1 MSFADVGSGG
11 GVLAIAL
18 LLGLTGCTRVE
29 GLDGAATPPVDG
41 TLATPADYRSW
52 PMFLADIQRPD
63 ARQVRD
69 IYVNPAGYAAQAGS
83 PFPSGTKFVMELYA
97 ARTAADGSLLRD
109 DEGKLVK
116 GELLKLFVM
125 GKGPG
130 WSASVA
136 PELRTGD
143 WIYAAWLPDRT
154 TPAPDALAGCRGCHL
169 PQVTAD
175 YVHRAAEFFA
185 QPRG

>member
-1 MSFADVGSGG
+1 MS
-11 GVLAIAL
+11 AL
-18 LLGLTGCTRVE
+18 NRILL
-29 GLDGAATPPVDG
+29 AATVAMGVAACAPSATTRSAGPVPVDG
-41 TLATPADYRSW
+41 ALAAPADYRSW
-52 PMFLADIQRPD
+52 PVFLADIQRPD

-69 IYVNPAGYAAQAGS
+69 IYVNPAGYAAEAGS
-83 PFPSGTKFVMELYA
+83 PFPAGTKFVMELYA

-109 DEGKLVK
+109 DAGKLVK
-116 GELLKLFVM
+116 GDLLKLFVM

-143 WIYAAWLPDRT
+143 WIYAAWLPDLT

-185 QPRG
+185 KPRG